1 MVGIYL
7 DFILIKYFK
16 GLSVQKY
23 ISKVGM
29 DKVKNLGQVFTPID
43 IVCKMSKMIKNNGS
57 ILEPSCGEGV
67 FSEFIKNNFN
77 NDLTSLEIDPDN
89 FKEGFIIMDFF
100 NLKLTQKYDT
110 IIGNPPYVA
119 FKNIYKETLDIIQK
133 TDFLSDYDN
142 RTNLYIYFIR
152 KCVEHL
158 KENGEIIF
166 ITPREFIKSTS
177 SIKLNNFLYENGTI
191 TDWYEYGD
199 QVVFKGY
206 SPTVVIW
213 RFEKDNFSRITK
225 TNNGDKNFNIN
236 DGQIS
241 FTSSDYNIKFSDLF
255 FVKVGA
261 VSGLDEIFTNDL
273 GNKDFVCSF
282 TNKTGDLKRMFYNV
296 KSEYLEQYKERLINR
311 KIKSFNENNWWQW
324 GRGLYESSEKR
335 IYVNCKTRDKNPFFT
350 HECKY
355 YDGSVLAI
363 FPKNNIN
370 IDESIELLNNVDWN
384 ELGFLVGGRLCFT
397 QKSLENTN
405 LPSSFKKL
413 IK

>member
-1 MVGIYL
+1 
-7 DFILIKYFK
+7 
-16 GLSVQKY
+16 
-23 ISKVGM
+23 M

-350 HECKY
+350 NECKY

-405 LPSSFKKL
+405 LPGIFKKL